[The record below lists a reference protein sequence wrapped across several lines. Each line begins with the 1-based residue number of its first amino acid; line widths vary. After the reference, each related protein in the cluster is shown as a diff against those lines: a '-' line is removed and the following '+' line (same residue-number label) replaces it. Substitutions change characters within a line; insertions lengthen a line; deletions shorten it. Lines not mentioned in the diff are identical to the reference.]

1 VEKVTDKK
9 RPILSDTLKSIAIF
23 MVMIALIILIFS
35 LIEDKFLTARN
46 LKMLLR
52 HMSISALTA
61 LGLTYVIILGHY
73 DMSFY
78 MVGCFAA
85 MTTSYLNKTDIMM
98 DSFMIGNIHSFVIP
112 AVLAGIAA
120 GCAWGLISGIAVGLF
135 KMNDMVTTIGTGF
148 IAFGMAYLYS
158 KGSFIYDNF
167 LTSGITEIN
176 NAEWFYIP
184 FPIIL
189 MIGLYLLSYLILSRS
204 KFGRNFY
211 ATGSNMT
218 AAVFSGVRV
227 VPYIIIAF
235 VICSGLTSL
244 AAIMTTSAQGVGNV
258 KASINF
264 LMPAYAAVFIG
275 ISVFKKATVIGT
287 FFGAL
292 FTSVMLNG
300 FTLMAMPFYLSDLI
314 IAVSLIIAILLSKID
329 WTMIKRKN
337 PIPDSSAEMAYE
349 K

>member
-1 VEKVTDKK
+1 
-9 RPILSDTLKSIAIF
+9 
-23 MVMIALIILIFS
+23 
-35 LIEDKFLTARN
+35 
-46 LKMLLR
+46 
-52 HMSISALTA
+52 
-61 LGLTYVIILGHY
+61 
-73 DMSFY
+73 

-85 MTTSYLNKTDIMM
+85 MTTSYLNKMDIMM
-98 DSFMIGNIHSFVIP
+98 DSFMIGSIHSFVIP
-112 AVLAGIAA
+112 AVLAGIAV
-120 GCAWGLISGIAVGLF
+120 GCAWGLLSGIAVGLF

-167 LTSGITEIN
+167 LTSGIAEIN

-189 MIGLYLLSYLILSRS
+189 MTGLYLISYLILSRS
-204 KFGRNFY
+204 KFGRKFY
-211 ATGSNMT
+211 ATGSNRI
-218 AAVFSGVRV
+218 AAIFSGVRV

-235 VICSGLTSL
+235 MLCSGLTSL
-244 AAIMTTSAQGVGNV
+244 SAIMTTSAQGVGNV

-264 LMPAYAAVFIG
+264 LMPAYAAVYIG

-287 FFGAL
+287 FFGSL

-314 IAVSLIIAILLSKID
+314 IAVSLIVAIILSKIE
-329 WTMIKRKN
+329 WASIQKKN
-337 PIPDSSAEMAYE
+337 LIPNAGTEMAYE

>member
-1 VEKVTDKK
+1 
-9 RPILSDTLKSIAIF
+9 
-23 MVMIALIILIFS
+23 
-35 LIEDKFLTARN
+35 
-46 LKMLLR
+46 
-52 HMSISALTA
+52 
-61 LGLTYVIILGHY
+61 
-73 DMSFY
+73 
-78 MVGCFAA
+78 
-85 MTTSYLNKTDIMM
+85 
-98 DSFMIGNIHSFVIP
+98 
-112 AVLAGIAA
+112 
-120 GCAWGLISGIAVGLF
+120 
-135 KMNDMVTTIGTGF
+135 MNDMVTTIGTGF
-148 IAFGMAYLYS
+148 IAFGTAYLYS

-176 NAEWFYIP
+176 NANWFYVP

-189 MIGLYLLSYLILSRS
+189 MVGLYLISYLILSRS

-211 ATGSNMT
+211 ATGSNRI
-218 AAVFSGVRV
+218 AAIFSGVRV

-264 LMPAYAAVFIG
+264 LMPAYAAVYIG
-275 ISVFKKATVIGT
+275 ISVFKKASVIGT

-314 IAVSLIIAILLSKID
+314 IAVSLIIAIMLSKID
-329 WTMIKRKN
+329 WTSIQKKS
-337 PIPDSSAEMAYE
+337 PIPNSGSEIAYE